1 MSPLVGLLVV
11 CAVNPESPLPSTS
24 SFSSI
29 YRHYRDFFKYFPM
42 IPFQDELGLAS
53 ANFHE
58 IWNVTGQKSLWP
70 VSGWE
75 ARAGEALCIAS
86 FNAAW
91 SGKNGSAT
99 ILQTVGLLGSL
110 QGVPCL
116 ELWKA
121 EPVAS
126 PSLLCSLLAVTE
138 ASCCCLG
145 LCFSRLSSGH
155 VRG

>member
-1 MSPLVGLLVV
+1 MSPLVGLVVV
-11 CAVNPESPLPSTS
+11 CAVNPESSPLPFIS
-24 SFSSI
+24 SSSSI

-58 IWNVTGQKSLWP
+58 IWNVMGQKPLWP
-70 VSGWE
+70 VNGWE
-75 ARAGEALCIAS
+75 ARAGEALCTAS
-86 FNAAW
+86 FKAAW
-91 SGKNGSAT
+91 SRENRSAT
-99 ILQTVGLLGSL
+99 ILQMLGLLGSL

-138 ASCCCLG
+138 ASGGG
-145 LCFSRLSSGH
+145 LCSSRLSSGH

>member
-29 YRHYRDFFKYFPM
+29 YRHHRDFFKYFPM

-75 ARAGEALCIAS
+75 ARAGETLCIAS
-86 FNAAW
+86 FSAAR

-99 ILQTVGLLGSL
+99 ILQTVGLLEVSREFLAWSCGR
-110 QGVPCL
+110 Q
-116 ELWKA
+116 
-121 EPVAS
+121 
-126 PSLLCSLLAVTE
+126 SLLPALPCSAHFLL
-138 ASCCCLG
+138 
-145 LCFSRLSSGH
+145 SRKPAAAA
-155 VRG
+155 